1 VGGDRIGAV
10 LLSPHIRPGT
20 VSDVPYN
27 HYALLRS
34 LEDLFGLPYLGYA
47 GQSGLVSLGADVFGP
62 H

>member
-1 VGGDRIGAV
+1 V
-10 LLSPHIRPGT
+10 LLSPRIRPGT

-47 GQSGLVSLGADVFGP
+47 GQSGLASLGPDVFGP
-62 H
+62 P